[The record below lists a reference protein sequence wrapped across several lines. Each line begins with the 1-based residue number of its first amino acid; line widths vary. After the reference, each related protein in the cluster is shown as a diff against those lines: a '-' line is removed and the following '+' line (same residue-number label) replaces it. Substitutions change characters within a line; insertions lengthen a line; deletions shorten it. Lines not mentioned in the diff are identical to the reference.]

1 MKVCVVIPCYK
12 VLVHIGGVIQ
22 SIPARVEKIYVVDDQ
37 CPDNSGQWVTQN
49 ISDPRVEVV
58 YNQVNQGVGG
68 AVMAGYRAAVRDNMD
83 IVVKIDGDGQMDP
96 TLIDKFIAPIERG
109 EADYTKG
116 NRFYRLESLSSMP
129 GVRLFGNA
137 VLSFISKAS
146 SGYWN
151 LMDPTNG
158 YTAIHTAVINELPLE
173 KISSRYFFESDM
185 LFRLNTLRAVVR
197 DIPMHSVYADEVSN
211 LKIHKVIP
219 GFLLDHSKRLWK
231 RYVYLY
237 WLRDFNVASVYSL
250 LSLLLLSY
258 GVFFGSAEWIKSTM
272 TGVTASSGTIMLSA
286 LPIILGVQFL
296 LAFIQHD
303 LGNVPDRVLYKQ
315 LV

>member
-12 VLVHIGGVIQ
+12 VLAHIRGVIE
-22 SIPARVEKIYVVDDQ
+22 SIPESVERIYVVDDQ
-37 CPDNSGQWVTQN
+37 CPERTGQWVADN
-49 ISDPRVEVV
+49 IHDPRVEVIC
-58 YNQVNQGVGG
+58 NEVNQGVGG
-68 AVMAGYRAAVRDNMD
+68 AVMTGYRAAVRDNMD
-83 IVVKIDGDGQMDP
+83 IAVKIDGDGQMDP
-96 TLIDKFIAPIERG
+96 ALIDKFIAPIERG

-116 NRFYRLESLSSMP
+116 NRFYRLDSLRAMP
-129 GVRLFGNA
+129 RLRLFGNA

-158 YTAIHTAVINELPLE
+158 YTAIHTAVITELPLE

-185 LFRLNTLRAVVR
+185 LFRLNTLRAVVW
-197 DIPMHSVYADEVSN
+197 DIPMQSVYADEVSN

-219 GFLLDHSKRLWK
+219 EFLLSHSKRLWK
-231 RYVYLY
+231 RYLYLY
-237 WLRDFNVASVYSL
+237 WLRDFNMASMYSL
-250 LSLLLLSY
+250 LSLLLLTY
-258 GVFFGSAEWIKSTM
+258 GVFFGSAEWIKSIV
-272 TGVTASSGTIMLSA
+272 TGVPASSGTIMLSA
-286 LPIILGVQFL
+286 LPIILGVQFF

-303 LGNVPDRVLYKQ
+303 LSNVPDKVLYKQ